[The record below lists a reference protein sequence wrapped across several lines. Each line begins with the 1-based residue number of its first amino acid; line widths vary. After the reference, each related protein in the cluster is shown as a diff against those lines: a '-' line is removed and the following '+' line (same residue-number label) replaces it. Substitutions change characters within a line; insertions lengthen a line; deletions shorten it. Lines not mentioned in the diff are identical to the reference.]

1 MNLVKN
7 ALGRLVPDEV
17 KGLGLVAPYQ
27 APDARLTGGYAFQSM
42 MPRRR
47 IATLGEDKITRS
59 VREAIERSGL
69 KSGMTI
75 SFHHHLRN
83 GDAVLPM
90 ILTEIA
96 ALGIRDL
103 TLASSSLT
111 GAHDCVADYIRAGV
125 VTGIF
130 SSGVRGEVGKS
141 VSRGELQRPLVIH
154 SHGGRARLMREGKLR
169 VDVAFLGAPACDHEG
184 NFLGS
189 EGPSACGSLGYAM
202 SDARYAAHVVAVTD
216 NLVTTSLEA
225 RASVN
230 ASDVDQ
236 ILVVESL
243 GDPKKIASGTVRFTR
258 DPLQQRMAELAFG
271 VMKASGLVAPGYSY
285 QAGAGG
291 ASLAVTAY
299 LESYAKKNGI
309 KGAFALGGV
318 SGHTVSMLQQDLF
331 ERVLDVQSF
340 DAAVAKSLA
349 ADPRHIEISAAR
361 YADPFAG
368 SGACAVNALDIVALA
383 ALDVDVDF
391 NVDVMTGLD
400 GVLRGASGG
409 HSDTAHGAKLAMVLV
424 PTQRSRVPAIRE
436 KVQTVV
442 TPGATVDC
450 IVTERGVCINPART
464 DLASACRKAG
474 LPVRD
479 IHDLRRE
486 VLEETGEP
494 DEIEFTDRIVGVV
507 EYRDGTII
515 DALHAPKLS
524 E

>member
-1 MNLVKN
+1 MKLIKN
-7 ALGRLVPDEV
+7 ALNRWVPDEIL
-17 KGLGLVAPYQ
+17 GLGKVAPYV
-27 APDARLTGGYAFQSM
+27 ASHARLNGAYSFTPLAPAHRVVSFGSQ
-42 MPRRR
+42 
-47 IATLGEDKITRS
+47 KITHCI
-59 VREAIERSGL
+59 REAIERSGL

-83 GDAVLPM
+83 GDAVLG
-90 ILTEIA
+90 LVLREIA
-96 ALGIRDL
+96 AMGICDL

-111 GAHDCVADYIRAGV
+111 GAHDCVADFIRAGV
-125 VTGIF
+125 VTGLY
-130 SSGVRGEVGKS
+130 SSGVRGAVGQA
-141 VSRGELQRPLVIH
+141 VSRGELAKPLIIH
-154 SHGGRARLMREGKLR
+154 SHGGRARLMKEGKLR
-169 VDVAFLGAPACDHEG
+169 IDVAFLAAPACDYDG

-189 EGPSACGSLGYAM
+189 EGPSACGSLGYAL
-202 SDARYAAHVVAVTD
+202 SDAQYAAHVVAVTD
-216 NLVTTSLEA
+216 NLVSESLER

-230 ASDVDQ
+230 ASQVDQ
-236 ILVVESL
+236 ILVVDSL

-299 LESYAKKNGI
+299 LEDYAKKNNICGS
-309 KGAFALGGV
+309 FALGGV
-318 SGHTVSMLQQDLF
+318 SGHTTHMLDENLF

-340 DAAVAKSLA
+340 DASVAQSLA
-349 ADPRHIEISAAR
+349 TDSRHIEISAAR
-361 YADPFAG
+361 YADPFCG
-368 SGACAVNALDIVALA
+368 SCAVNQLDIVALA

-409 HSDTAHGAKLAMVLV
+409 HSDTAFGAKLAMVLV

-442 TPGATVDC
+442 TPGESVDC
-450 IVTERGVCINPART
+450 IVTERGVCINPARS
-464 DLASACRKAG
+464 DLEQACRKAG
-474 LPVRD
+474 LPVKD
-479 IHDLRRE
+479 IHDLRQE
-486 VLEETGEP
+486 VLAETGTP
-494 DEIEFTDRIVGVV
+494 DEVEFSEKIVGVV

-515 DALHAPKLS
+515 DTLHAVKFDN
-524 E
+524 